1 MTNNAVEVSSPGR
14 VASGLVSSVP
24 ALSIHR
30 RKRRPGDAVLLGL
43 IVLCAGLTVLIL
55 AAMLVY
61 IVLKGLPQISWTF
74 LSSKPSV
81 LNGTIGILPSIINTL
96 YIVVITLLI
105 VTPIGVGA
113 AIYLNE
119 YAKKGKLVKII
130 EFTTETLSG
139 IPSIIYGLFGAVFFG
154 VSLHLGYS
162 ILTGALTLTL
172 MTLPIIVRT
181 TQEALKTVP
190 ESYREGAL
198 GIGATKWY
206 MIRTIIL
213 PSSLP
218 GIVTA
223 VILSIG
229 RIVAESAALIF
240 TAGIAT
246 NLPTGLFSHALK
258 SGSTLTVELYQ
269 YAANRGDNNTAFGIA
284 LVLIVVVL
292 IINLSTKLVSSRLQ
306 KKTKRD

>member
-1 MTNNAVEVSSPGR
+1 MDKSICINKKSILQGKKIRPLDILLQILIYFCSAITVVI
-14 VASGLVSSVP
+14 LVFM
-24 ALSIHR
+24 I
-30 RKRRPGDAVLLGL
+30 
-43 IVLCAGLTVLIL
+43 
-55 AAMLVY
+55 VY
-61 IVLKGLPQISWTF
+61 IFVKGLPHINLNF
-74 LSSKPSV
+74 LLTKPSIIK
-81 LNGTIGILPSIINTL
+81 GTIGILPNIINTF
-96 YIVVITLLI
+96 YIIIITLLI

-113 AIYLNE
+113 AIFLNE
-119 YAKKGKLVKII
+119 YAKKGRLTKII

-139 IPSIIYGLFGAVFFG
+139 IPSIIYGLFGGIFFG
-154 VSLHLGYS
+154 VTLKLGYS

-172 MTLPIIVRT
+172 MTLPIIIRT

-190 ESYREGAL
+190 QIYREGAL

-213 PSSLP
+213 PSSIS
-218 GIVTA
+218 GIITA
-223 VILSIG
+223 IILSIG

-246 NLPTGLFSHALK
+246 NLPKGIFKHIFN

-284 LVLIVVVL
+284 VVL
-292 IINLSTKLVSSRLQ
+292 LIIVFLVNIFTKVVS
-306 KKTKRD
+306 KKFRKG